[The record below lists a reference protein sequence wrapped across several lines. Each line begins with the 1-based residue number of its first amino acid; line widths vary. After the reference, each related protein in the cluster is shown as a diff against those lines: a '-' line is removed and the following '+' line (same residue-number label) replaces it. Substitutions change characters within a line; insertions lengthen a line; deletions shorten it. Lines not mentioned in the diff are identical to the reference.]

1 MSQELNFIGGDAP
14 EIEDVTPAAAPA
26 EDSPAPPDEAS
37 ETRPETVAPGHVP
50 LSAVLDERERR
61 QAAERQL
68 HELQAQLAPPPP
80 LPLEAQ
86 VEARL
91 YAANLSASRRFAER
105 EHGRDAVAAIHQW
118 AVARCDADPFFNQQ
132 MRSSDDPYEAAIQ
145 AYNRERVVAEVGA
158 GDLEA
163 FRAWKAAS
171 AAGQD
176 QTAFSTRSQPATR
189 IPRSLATAPGNG
201 AAGRSGV
208 TAGEGSAYAGL
219 FK

>member
-1 MSQELNFIGGDAP
+1 MSTELNFLEGDAP
-14 EIEDVTPAAAPA
+14 GAEDVAPVTA
-26 EDSPAPPDEAS
+26 DNPSGAPEAS
-37 ETRPETVAPGHVP
+37 RSGAVPPGHVP

-61 QAAERQL
+61 QFAER
-68 HELQAQLAPPPP
+68 ELSDLRNHLAPAPAPP
-80 LPLEAQ
+80 LEEQ

-91 YAANLSASRRFAER
+91 YASNLSASRRFAER
-105 EHGRDAVAAIHQW
+105 EHGKEAVGAIHQW
-118 AVARCDADPFFNQQ
+118 AAARCDADPFFNQQ

-171 AAGQD
+171 AAAQGQ
-176 QTAFSTRSQPATR
+176 APFSSRTQPAAR
-189 IPRSLATAPGNG
+189 IPRSLANAPGNG
-201 AAGRSGV
+201 AAGRLGAAV
-208 TAGEGSAYAGL
+208 GEGNAYAGL

>member
-1 MSQELNFIGGDAP
+1 MSTELNFLEGAAP
-14 EIEDVTPAAAPA
+14 GIEDVAAEAEGNPA
-26 EDSPAPPDEAS
+26 SFDEAS
-37 ETRPETVAPGHVP
+37 ESRPPPVAPGHVP
-50 LSAVLDERERR
+50 LSAMLDERERR
-61 QAAERQL
+61 QSAERQVA
-68 HELQAQLAPPPP
+68 ELQQHLAPPPP

-91 YAANLSASRRFAER
+91 YASNLSASRRFAER
-105 EHGRDAVAAIHQW
+105 EHGREAVGAIHQW

-145 AYNRERVVAEVGA
+145 AYNRERVAAEVGA

-171 AAGQD
+171 AAGQG
-176 QTAFSTRSQPATR
+176 QAQYSPRSQSATR
-189 IPRSLATAPGNG
+189 IPRSLANAPGNG
-201 AAGRSGV
+201 AAGRSGIAV
-208 TAGEGSAYAGL
+208 GEGNAYAGL